1 MVVVRKSALLL
12 FTLIIILGTGCR
24 AQQAAYDALLAV
36 MESTVDAA
44 GPGVVLYTNGP
55 ESGEQVFA
63 RGVGDQER
71 KTAVRTI
78 SHFRIGGITKAFIST
93 LVLQMVEEDEL
104 SLDDTLG
111 ILVMPDIA
119 AGIPN
124 SDRITV
130 RQMLNMTSGIA
141 DYRDN
146 PDFWTAVFAKEKRG
160 WQPEELITFAYDLE
174 PANEPGAAFAYSNTN
189 YLLLQLILNSVLE
202 DTLQKETEDR
212 IFDVLNLQDTYYE
225 PVAETTGGHIPGY
238 TDVDGDGTIES
249 TAPYD
254 DGRGLADL
262 GMVTNALD
270 LGKIAPAFYNR
281 ALSGE
286 NGRFELTTT
295 TNMGAA
301 TDMGATTAYGIGI
314 MRRSSQWGEMW
325 GYDSTSFGFTSQ
337 MWYLPDHAV
346 TVIVLINHETPELAT
361 TLVNN
366 ALAAVMQIENP

>member
-12 FTLIIILGTGCR
+12 FTLTIILATGCR
-24 AQQAAYDALLAV
+24 TQRDAYDALLAV
-36 MESTVDAA
+36 MENTVDAN

-55 ESGEQVFA
+55 KSGEQVFA
-63 RGVGDQER
+63 RGVADQER
-71 KTAVRTI
+71 ETAVRTI

-104 SLDDTLG
+104 SLDDTLDM
-111 ILVMPDIA
+111 LVMPDIA

-146 PDFWTAVFAKEKRG
+146 PDFWTAVLAKEKRG
-160 WQPEELITFAYDLE
+160 WQPAELIAFAYDLE
-174 PANEPGAAFAYSNTN
+174 PTNEPGAAFAYSNTN
-189 YLLLQLILNSVLE
+189 YLLLQIILNSVLE

-225 PVAETTGGHIPGY
+225 PVAETTGSHIPGY
-238 TDVDGDGTIES
+238 TDVDEDGTIES

-262 GMVTNALD
+262 GMVSNAIEV
-270 LGKIAPAFYNR
+270 GKIAPAFYNR

-286 NGRFELTTT
+286 NLLST
-295 TNMGAA
+295 
-301 TDMGATTAYGIGI
+301 TDMGSGTAYGVGI
-314 MRRSSQWGEMW
+314 MRRDSAWGEMW

-337 MWYLPDHAV
+337 MWYLPDHDI
-346 TVIVLINHETPELAT
+346 TVVVLINHEEPELAT
-361 TLVNN
+361 TLVDN
-366 ALAAVMQIENP
+366 ALAALMQIEN